1 MLTTNYYNDFFEFG
15 QQKINFSFFELSL
28 PDDDPVY
35 TLKKVMEELDFSGN
49 FLLTVQRS
57 RRMRTVILLYG
68 AEASIT
74 ILQASSWI
82 LSTSFLE
89 NIMLFYN
96 LIAFEN
102 LMLLF

>member
-1 MLTTNYYNDFFEFG
+1 MANDNHLFPVPCYNGTMLKQDYYNDFFDFG
-15 QQKINFSFFELSL
+15 QQKINFSFFELQL
-28 PDDDPVY
+28 PEDEPVY

-74 ILQASSWI
+74 ILQASWI
-82 LSTSFLE
+82 L
-89 NIMLFYN
+89 
-96 LIAFEN
+96 
-102 LMLLF
+102 

>member
-68 AEASIT
+68 AEALIT
-74 ILQASSWI
+74 ILQASWI

-89 NIMLFYN
+89 NIMLFCRRM
-96 LIAFEN
+96 I
-102 LMLLF
+102 MG